1 MHNFQD
7 ICILFVFSLF
17 LVGYWTYMN
26 TTPLRYP
33 GGKSIMTP
41 FFVDLMQANNLNGV
55 TYAEPY
61 AGGAGTATN
70 LLLSNNVDRILI
82 NDASICIYSFWRF
95 LVEQNE
101 RFIDTVLETPVNLN
115 NWRYFHNLVRTAA
128 QPSFDLGFATFFLSR
143 TNRSGI
149 LTAGPIG
156 GSTEEKQETAN
167 YKIDCRFNK
176 EDLIRRIA
184 AIGQHSDRIEVSNL
198 DAIDFLRALTPG
210 NNLVYLDPPY
220 FEQGKSL
227 YLNYYGIHDHQIL
240 AEYLSNARDFEWIL
254 SYDNVEAI
262 RNIYDDFELYEFSI
276 NYTAQRAK
284 KGSELLTHSAGLV
297 LPENLLIR
305 RKTGNIT
312 LRQIHNNE

>member
-1 MHNFQD
+1 
-7 ICILFVFSLF
+7 
-17 LVGYWTYMN
+17 
-26 TTPLRYP
+26 
-33 GGKSIMTP
+33 MTP
-41 FFVDLMQANNLNGV
+41 FFIDLMQANNLNGV

-70 LLLSNNVDRILI
+70 LLLNNNVERILI

-101 RFIDTVLETPVNLN
+101 RFIDTVLETPVNLDS
-115 NWRYFHNLVRTAA
+115 WRHFHNLVRTAD

-156 GSTEEKQETAN
+156 GSTEEKQEAAN

-176 EDLIRRIA
+176 EDLIKRIA
-184 AIGQHSDRIEVSNL
+184 AIGQYRNRIEVSNL

-227 YLNYYGIHDHQIL
+227 YLNYYGIQDHKIL
-240 AEYLSNARDFEWIL
+240 AEYLSNARNFEWIL

-262 RNIYDDFELYEFSI
+262 RNIYDNFELYEFTIS
-276 NYTAQRAK
+276 YTAQRAK
-284 KGSELLTHSAGLV
+284 KGSELLTHSANLIIPEDLV
-297 LPENLLIR
+297 IR

-312 LRQIHNNE
+312 LSKIIKDDTDRKV

>member
-1 MHNFQD
+1 MDNFQD

-17 LVGYWTYMN
+17 LGGYWANMN

-41 FFVDLMQANNLNGV
+41 FFIDLMQANNLNGV

-70 LLLSNNVDRILI
+70 LLLNNNVDRILI
-82 NDASICIYSFWRF
+82 NDASICIYSFWRS

-101 RFIDTVLETPVNLN
+101 RFIEAVFETPVNLDS
-115 NWRYFHNLVRTAA
+115 WRHFHNLVRTAEH
-128 QPSFDLGFATFFLSR
+128 PSFELGFATFFLSR

-156 GSTEEKQETAN
+156 GSTEDKQETAT

-184 AIGQHSDRIEVSNL
+184 AIGQHRDQIEVSNL

-210 NNLVYLDPPY
+210 NNLVYLDPP
-220 FEQGKSL
+220 
-227 YLNYYGIHDHQIL
+227 
-240 AEYLSNARDFEWIL
+240 
-254 SYDNVEAI
+254 
-262 RNIYDDFELYEFSI
+262 
-276 NYTAQRAK
+276 
-284 KGSELLTHSAGLV
+284 
-297 LPENLLIR
+297 
-305 RKTGNIT
+305 
-312 LRQIHNNE
+312 

>member
-1 MHNFQD
+1 
-7 ICILFVFSLF
+7 
-17 LVGYWTYMN
+17 MN

-41 FFVDLMQANNLNGV
+41 FFIDLLRVNDMRGV

-70 LLLSNNVDRILI
+70 LLLNDNVDRILI
-82 NDASICIYSFWRF
+82 NDASICIYSFWKYIK
-95 LVEQNE
+95 EENE
-101 RFIDTVLETPVNLN
+101 RFIDSIINTPVNLEQ
-115 NWRYFHNLVRTAA
+115 WKHFHNLIRTA
-128 QPSFDLGFATFFLSR
+128 QDISFELGFATFFLSR

-156 GSTEEKQETAN
+156 GSSEEKQEKAT

-176 EDLIRRIA
+176 EDLIKRIA
-184 AIGQHSDRIEVSNL
+184 RIGERSADIEVSNL
-198 DAIDFLRALTPG
+198 DAIDFLQTLNIG

-227 YLNYYGIHDHQIL
+227 YLTYYGAEDHQVL
-240 AEYLSNARDFEWIL
+240 ANFLSEVQNFKWVL

-262 RNIYDDFELYEFSI
+262 RTIYNKFDLYEFTIS
-276 NYTAQRAK
+276 YTAQQVKR
-284 KGSELLTHSAGLV
+284 GSELLTHSPELI
-297 LPENLLIR
+297 LPEELNIR
-305 RKTGNIT
+305 RKSSDIKLNRVIY
-312 LRQIHNNE
+312 

>member
-1 MHNFQD
+1 
-7 ICILFVFSLF
+7 
-17 LVGYWTYMN
+17 MN

-41 FFVDLMQANNLNGV
+41 FFIDLLRVNDMRGV

-70 LLLSNNVDRILI
+70 LLLNDNVDRILI
-82 NDASICIYSFWRF
+82 NDASICIYSFWKYIK
-95 LVEQNE
+95 EENE
-101 RFIDTVLETPVNLN
+101 RFIDSIINTPVNLEQ
-115 NWRYFHNLVRTAA
+115 WKHFHNLIRTA
-128 QPSFDLGFATFFLSR
+128 QDISFELGFATFFLSR

-156 GSTEEKQETAN
+156 GSSEEKQEKST

-176 EDLIRRIA
+176 EDLIKRIA
-184 AIGQHSDRIEVSNL
+184 RIGERSADIEVSNL
-198 DAIDFLRALTPG
+198 DAIDFLQTLNIG

-227 YLNYYGIHDHQIL
+227 YLNYYGAEDHQVL
-240 AEYLSNARDFEWIL
+240 ANFLSEVQNFKWVL

-262 RNIYDDFELYEFSI
+262 RTIYNKFDLYEFTIS
-276 NYTAQRAK
+276 YTAQQVKR
-284 KGSELLTHSAGLV
+284 GSELLTHSPELI
-297 LPENLLIR
+297 LPEELSIR
-305 RKTGNIT
+305 RKSSDIKLNRVIY
-312 LRQIHNNE
+312 

>member
-1 MHNFQD
+1 
-7 ICILFVFSLF
+7 
-17 LVGYWTYMN
+17 MN

-41 FFVDLMQANNLNGV
+41 FFIDLLRVNDMRGV

-70 LLLSNNVDRILI
+70 LLLNDNVDRILI
-82 NDASICIYSFWRF
+82 NDASICIYSFWKYIK
-95 LVEQNE
+95 EENE
-101 RFIDTVLETPVNLN
+101 RFIDSIINTPVNLEQ
-115 NWRYFHNLVRTAA
+115 WKHFHNLIRTA
-128 QPSFDLGFATFFLSR
+128 QDISFELGFATFFLSR

-156 GSTEEKQETAN
+156 GSSEEKQEKAT

-176 EDLIRRIA
+176 EDLIKRIA
-184 AIGQHSDRIEVSNL
+184 RIGERSADIEVSNL
-198 DAIDFLRALTPG
+198 DAIDFLQTLNIG

-227 YLNYYGIHDHQIL
+227 YLNYYGAEDHQVL
-240 AEYLSNARDFEWIL
+240 ANFLSEVQNFKWVL

-262 RNIYDDFELYEFSI
+262 RTIYNKFDLYEFTIS
-276 NYTAQRAK
+276 YTAQQVKR
-284 KGSELLTHSAGLV
+284 GSELLTHSPELI
-297 LPENLLIR
+297 LPEELSIR
-305 RKTGNIT
+305 RKSSDIKLNRVIY
-312 LRQIHNNE
+312 

>member
-1 MHNFQD
+1 
-7 ICILFVFSLF
+7 
-17 LVGYWTYMN
+17 MN

-41 FFVDLMQANNLNGV
+41 FFIDLLRVNDMRGV

-70 LLLSNNVDRILI
+70 LLLNDNVDRILI
-82 NDASICIYSFWRF
+82 NDASICIYSFWKYIK
-95 LVEQNE
+95 EENE
-101 RFIDTVLETPVNLN
+101 RFIDSIINTPVNLEQ
-115 NWRYFHNLVRTAA
+115 WKHFHNLIRTA
-128 QPSFDLGFATFFLSR
+128 QDISFELGFATFFLSR

-156 GSTEEKQETAN
+156 GSSEEKQEKAT

-176 EDLIRRIA
+176 EDLIKRIA
-184 AIGQHSDRIEVSNL
+184 RIGERSADIEVCNL
-198 DAIDFLRALTPG
+198 DAIDFLQTLNIG

-227 YLNYYGIHDHQIL
+227 YLNYYGAEDHQVL
-240 AEYLSNARDFEWIL
+240 ANFLSEVQNFKWVL

-262 RNIYDDFELYEFSI
+262 RTIYNKFDLYEFTIS
-276 NYTAQRAK
+276 YTAQQVKR
-284 KGSELLTHSAGLV
+284 GSELLTHSPELI
-297 LPENLLIR
+297 LPEELSIR
-305 RKTGNIT
+305 RKSSDIT
-312 LRQIHNNE
+312 LNRVIY

>member
-1 MHNFQD
+1 
-7 ICILFVFSLF
+7 
-17 LVGYWTYMN
+17 MN

-41 FFVDLMQANNLNGV
+41 FFIDLLRVNDMRGV

-70 LLLSNNVDRILI
+70 LLLNDNVDRILI
-82 NDASICIYSFWRF
+82 NDASICIYSFWKYIK
-95 LVEQNE
+95 EENE
-101 RFIDTVLETPVNLN
+101 RFIDAIINTPVNLEQ
-115 NWRYFHNLVRTAA
+115 WKHFHNLIRTT
-128 QPSFDLGFATFFLSR
+128 QDISFELGFATFFLSR

-156 GSTEEKQETAN
+156 GSSEEKQEKAT

-176 EDLIRRIA
+176 EDLIKRIA
-184 AIGQHSDRIEVSNL
+184 RIGERSADIEVSNL
-198 DAIDFLRALTPG
+198 DAIDFLQTLNIG

-227 YLNYYGIHDHQIL
+227 YLNYYGAEDHQVL
-240 AEYLSNARDFEWIL
+240 ANFLSEVQNFKWVL

-262 RNIYDDFELYEFSI
+262 RTIYNKFDLYEFTIS
-276 NYTAQRAK
+276 YTAQQVKR
-284 KGSELLTHSAGLV
+284 GSELLTHSPELI
-297 LPENLLIR
+297 LPEELSIR
-305 RKTGNIT
+305 RKSSDIT
-312 LRQIHNNE
+312 LNRVIY

>member
-1 MHNFQD
+1 
-7 ICILFVFSLF
+7 
-17 LVGYWTYMN
+17 MN

-41 FFVDLMQANNLNGV
+41 FFIDLLRVNDMRGV

-70 LLLSNNVDRILI
+70 LLLNDNVDRILI
-82 NDASICIYSFWRF
+82 NDASICIYSFWKYIK
-95 LVEQNE
+95 EENE
-101 RFIDTVLETPVNLN
+101 RFIDSIINTPVNLEQ
-115 NWRYFHNLVRTAA
+115 WKHFHNLIRTA
-128 QPSFDLGFATFFLSR
+128 QDISFELGFATFFLSR

-156 GSTEEKQETAN
+156 GSSEEKQEKAT

-176 EDLIRRIA
+176 EDLIKRIA
-184 AIGQHSDRIEVSNL
+184 RIGERSADIEVSNL
-198 DAIDFLRALTPG
+198 DAIDFLQTLNIG

-227 YLNYYGIHDHQIL
+227 YLNYYGAEDHQVL
-240 AEYLSNARDFEWIL
+240 ANFLSEVQNFKWVL

-262 RNIYDDFELYEFSI
+262 RTIYNKFDLYEFTIS
-276 NYTAQRAK
+276 YTAQQVKRC
-284 KGSELLTHSAGLV
+284 SELLTHSPELI
-297 LPENLLIR
+297 LPEELSIR
-305 RKTGNIT
+305 RKSSDIKLNRVIY
-312 LRQIHNNE
+312 